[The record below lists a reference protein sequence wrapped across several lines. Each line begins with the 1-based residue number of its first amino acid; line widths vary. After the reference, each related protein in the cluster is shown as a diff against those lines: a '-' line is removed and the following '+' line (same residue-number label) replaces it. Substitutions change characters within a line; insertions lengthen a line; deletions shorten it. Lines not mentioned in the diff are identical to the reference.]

1 MILPSAHTMDVMVLL
16 GVLHQ
21 FLRLPALS
29 RNKFLFLAD
38 LGVVFAMTGCDLDLF
53 DNTRYPARR
62 I

>member
-38 LGVVFAMTGCDLDLF
+38 LGVVSAMTEQACAISIFSIIIPD
-53 DNTRYPARR
+53 TQ
-62 I
+62 